1 MFSDDIRGAVPWKP
15 DAVSQYFGRLRS
27 RAGLDHLDFHDL
39 RRFMETYGQE
49 MGYSVAQVAMRAG
62 HDPSVAARHYSGRV
76 VQTDRELAQA
86 VASLLASTA

>member
-1 MFSDDIRGAVPWKP
+1 MHAKGRPAGRSYRDGA
-15 DAVSQYFGRLRS
+15 
-27 RAGLDHLDFHDL
+27 RAGLPHLGFHDL

-76 VQTDRELAQA
+76 HETDRQLAAA
-86 VASLLASTA
+86 VATLLGPQGEV